1 MNFIAGLLFCGSN
14 MSKYA
19 LWVVVITHL
28 IIIVGNIVSILILPI
43 LMPWYVALP
52 LMSLL
57 VNLLFAPVPCPLT
70 KLENKIRK
78 ELGMREVRYFVG
90 HYLVW
95 PVKRKLRSLGQ

>member
-1 MNFIAGLLFCGSN
+1 MTKYT
-14 MSKYA
+14 KYA
-19 LWVVVITHL
+19 LWAVTTAHL
-28 IIIVGNIVSILILPI
+28 IIIIGNLTSILLLPVF
-43 LMPWYVALP
+43 MPWYVALP

-78 ELGMREVRYFVG
+78 ELGMREIRHFVG

-95 PVKRKLRSLGQ
+95 PIKRKLRSPGQ